1 MNLED
6 KSWVINLNNKQAG
19 ARSPKYLRIVP
30 GVISRCVGITSPIRV
45 ANERVNAE

>member
-19 ARSPKYLRIVP
+19 TRSPKYLGIVP
-30 GVISRCVGITSPIRV
+30 GGDK
-45 ANERVNAE
+45 